1 MVGQLSGSY
10 PPQYPKKRSDAA
22 LGRIVGLS
30 GVESQLRH
38 RETNATLLRPA
49 ASFPGE
55 QEMPRIRRPLG
66 CNRMSVLLRF
76 NRFGTYFSRVM
87 KADSK
92 AHRDVML
99 HFSGEAHFY
108 AGLPYPTFGG
118 RA

>member
-76 NRFGTYFSRVM
+76 G
-87 KADSK
+87 
-92 AHRDVML
+92 
-99 HFSGEAHFY
+99 
-108 AGLPYPTFGG
+108 GLP
-118 RA
+118 